1 MLILHRAVF
10 IHGAIY
16 QKRRLNYKMSSL
28 QQYGIVERQFAEAD
42 LLSLPNPNRFS
53 SGRGNSKYRVRLE
66 IGRDRQTDEP
76 VYKSIY
82 GKSTADVRQKTF
94 SFIQNEIAAQ
104 TERNRVGGK
113 LNYTIEQW
121 LRTEKFGRVRQST
134 YDRLECTYLNQIR
147 PYIEGME
154 LREVTKNDC
163 RQILQSNL
171 EKGYSASTI
180 KKASQFLKEFFRF
193 QTAEDPTLR
202 NPMANLKFFT
212 EEFIREQQTAVRE
225 ARDRAKEKKE
235 KGQRLS
241 PEEKALV
248 DSRLQMKDQEEIH
261 VLTPEE
267 VLRIRDVMENG
278 YVLRWESKKGNP
290 IETAPQ
296 KLKQAEFFLFLLNTG
311 LRAGEA
317 RALKYSDVD
326 FETRRMVIS
335 RNRTTTRKRDAKGN
349 VVGGM
354 AYVEGKP
361 KTKSSARV
369 LYLSLAALEML
380 KHLKAQEPEGY
391 DGYIANAD
399 GKPLNDANFRRRFDS
414 LLSHAEVQ
422 HCGLHALRHTF
433 ASYYYEYTNGNRKL
447 VADYLGHSI
456 SNLTERVYVT
466 TSDRFM
472 EQSIRDFVI

>member
-1 MLILHRAVF
+1 
-10 IHGAIY
+10 
-16 QKRRLNYKMSSL
+16 MSTL

-42 LLSLPNPNRFS
+42 LLSLPNPNKFS
-53 SGRGNSKYRVRLE
+53 SGKGNSKFRARVE

-76 VYKSIY
+76 IYKSIY
-82 GKSTADVRQKTF
+82 GKTSADVRQKTF
-94 SFIQNEIAAQ
+94 SFIQSEIAARAQ
-104 TERNRVGGK
+104 RNQISGK
-113 LNYTIEQW
+113 LSYAIEQW
-121 LRTEKFGRVRQST
+121 LHTEKFGRVRQST

-212 EEFIREQQTAVRE
+212 EEFIREQQAKLRE

-235 KGQRLS
+235 NGQRLS
-241 PEEKALV
+241 TEERKLA
-248 DSRLQMKDQEEIH
+248 DSRLRMKDQEEIH
-261 VLTPEE
+261 VFTPEE
-267 VLRIRDVMENG
+267 IARIRDVIENG

-335 RNRTTTRKRDAKGN
+335 RNRTTTKKRDVKGKA
-349 VVGGM
+349 VGGM

-369 LYLSLAALEML
+369 LYLSLAALEYL
-380 KHLKAQEPEGY
+380 KRLKAQEPEGY
-391 DGYIANAD
+391 DGYIANSD
-399 GKPLNDANFRRRFDS
+399 GKPLNDATFRRRFNS
-414 LLSHAEVQ
+414 LLTQAGVP
-422 HCGLHALRHTF
+422 HCGLHSLRHTF
-433 ASYYYEYTNGNRKL
+433 ASYFYEYTNGSRKV

-472 EQSIRDFVI
+472 EQSIRGFFL